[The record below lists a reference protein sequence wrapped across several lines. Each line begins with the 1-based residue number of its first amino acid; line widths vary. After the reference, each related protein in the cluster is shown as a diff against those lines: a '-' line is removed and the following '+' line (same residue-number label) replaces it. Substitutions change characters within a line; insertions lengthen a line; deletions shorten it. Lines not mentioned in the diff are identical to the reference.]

1 MYTKISLCNGADD
14 DIFRR
19 NIRLS
24 FYDILNLCP
33 LYIGQFRRIDYHVH
47 GIPVDADHCLPES
60 FGLEEHFGSRFFFR
74 NVRHAYHAVHGFLF
88 LGILL
93 AGCGFFF
100 FEYLTQGPTWVTSPG
115 SPHVFNNGNLGCGTV
130 VDRRGNVLLD
140 LTNGEE

>member
-1 MYTKISLCNGADD
+1 MNRVTKRTWLMG
-14 DIFRR
+14 
-19 NIRLS
+19 
-24 FYDILNLCP
+24 
-33 LYIGQFRRIDYHVH
+33 
-47 GIPVDADHCLPES
+47 
-60 FGLEEHFGSRFFFR
+60 
-74 NVRHAYHAVHGFLF
+74 LF

-93 AGCGFFF
+93 GGLGLFF